1 MGKAMILAVCNE
13 KGGVGKTSITANAGH
28 GLARHGKKTLL
39 VDCDPQNHL
48 AWFLGVRDNI
58 DVGLGDK
65 LLDEDDKIPLGNF
78 IMPTGRPGLEVLP
91 AGNSLPLAI
100 REISKRTNTP
110 EQILTEAMGD
120 AVEQYDFILL
130 DVKPTWDPFTVN
142 CMMFV
147 SGLICPLH
155 MDWPSVDSLGK
166 LTKHMAPS
174 QKYNKELGIRL
185 LVPNQYD
192 GREKLPRQ
200 ILEKL
205 NERLGDQVCAPIRK
219 SVKIRDASG
228 AGQTI
233 FEWDEEV
240 AQDFERVTE
249 KILLL

>member
-1 MGKAMILAVCNE
+1 MSKAMILAVCNE

-28 GLARHGKKTLL
+28 GLSRHGKKVLL

-48 AWFLGVRDNI
+48 AWFLGVREKI

-65 LLDEDDKIPLGNF
+65 LLDEDGKIPLGNF
-78 IMPTGRPGLEVLP
+78 IIPTERPGLDVLP

-100 REISKRTNTP
+100 REISKRMIAP
-110 EQILTEAMGD
+110 EQALAEAMSG
-120 AVEQYDFILL
+120 AVEQYDYILL

-142 CMMFV
+142 CMIFV
-147 SGLICPLH
+147 SGLICTLH

-166 LTKHMAPS
+166 LIQHMVPS

-192 GREKLPRQ
+192 GREVMPRK
-200 ILEKL
+200 ILAGLKEKL
-205 NERLGDQVCAPIRK
+205 GDKVCEPIRK

-228 AGQTI
+228 AGKSI
-233 FEWDEEV
+233 YEWDEEV
-240 AQDFERVTE
+240 AQDLERVVE
-249 KILLL
+249 KILML